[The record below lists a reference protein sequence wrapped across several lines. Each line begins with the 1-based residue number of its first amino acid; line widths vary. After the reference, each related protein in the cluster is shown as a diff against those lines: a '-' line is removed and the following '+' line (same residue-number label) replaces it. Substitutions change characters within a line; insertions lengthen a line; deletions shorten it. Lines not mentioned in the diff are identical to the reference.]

1 MKNTMGIILVGGKN
15 ERLKELSSDR
25 SIAAVP
31 IGGKYRAVD
40 FVLSN
45 MVNSGITNVG
55 VLTQYS
61 FRSLMDHLGSGKE
74 WDLDRRYD
82 GLFVFPPYLAGEN
95 SGWYRG
101 TADALYNNLT
111 FMMRSNE
118 EYVLIS
124 TGNCVYNMNFNSLI
138 DYHKEKN
145 SDITVVY
152 RDMFDFSEEDLSLLG
167 IVELDDDNRIRDLQ
181 EKPLHPKTTMAST
194 GVYLM
199 KRSLLISLLQE
210 SAAHGYYD
218 FVKDILIKNLETLK
232 IYGYNFKGYWR
243 CLSSIQLYYR
253 CNMELLDPNIRKE
266 LFIGNGKIFT
276 KVKDAPPAKYN
287 EEAEVKNSIVADG
300 CIVEGTVINSVLFRG
315 VTIKKGSIVKDSL
328 IMQDS
333 VVDES
338 AFLEHAILDKNVL
351 VTREKSLKGELNWP
365 VIVGKNTIV

>member
-55 VLTQYS
+55 VITQYS

-145 SDITVVY
+145 ADITVVY

-167 IVELDDDNRIRDLQ
+167 IIELDDDNRIRDLQ

-210 SAAHGYYD
+210 SAA
-218 FVKDILIKNLETLK
+218 
-232 IYGYNFKGYWR
+232 
-243 CLSSIQLYYR
+243 
-253 CNMELLDPNIRKE
+253 
-266 LFIGNGKIFT
+266 
-276 KVKDAPPAKYN
+276 
-287 EEAEVKNSIVADG
+287 
-300 CIVEGTVINSVLFRG
+300 
-315 VTIKKGSIVKDSL
+315 
-328 IMQDS
+328 
-333 VVDES
+333 
-338 AFLEHAILDKNVL
+338 
-351 VTREKSLKGELNWP
+351 
-365 VIVGKNTIV
+365 